1 MRIGWIAPLLLI
13 AGLGSASAESVV
25 PISGGTPAATI
36 DADAAR
42 AVMRELH
49 DWASRD
55 WPKVA
60 AVVADAEAA
69 PPGPAGA
76 WQGEMGVLYLA
87 ADGRGA
93 LLRGSD
99 DDGEE
104 DAARDDATRETY
116 AMLLEWR
123 AAGDDLELLNPQA
136 VTAPRERFSDE
147 EVEEFLESFGSH
159 YAGLAPQEL
168 VQRIR
173 DEYEPYDED
182 QEEASSDA
190 QRWMRMVLL
199 HDRGNMILLDR
210 ERLLAQAQRWRGD
223 GALELAPA
231 FWRASG
237 EDSPLA
243 AMDPHA
249 PDYALADP
257 LHPGVPK
264 ALRDLLRAQAIETRV
279 LARLDADAPLQWRH
293 HSAQV
298 RLRLDRGS
306 DDGLI
311 EGMALY
317 GLPPNEGWYA
327 ELSQVGADESVAT
340 MHLSRF
346 APDDEVA
353 LPARGTAFTTR
364 RDAPLRCG
372 VDTSAAVRAAITVV
386 AAPADGVT
394 LDADGYGYLD
404 LEVDQGRGEGLA
416 AGDRL
421 YLEQDADGEAR
432 ISGEGRVRQVGA
444 DSARVLW
451 RTYRWLG
458 AWEEDEDAGEGAAPV
473 KVERSALPA
482 VGQHLVTPAW
492 RRVESDLF
500 GALRGH

>member
-1 MRIGWIAPLLLI
+1 MRMGWIAPLLL
-13 AGLGSASAESVV
+13 ALAPGPAFAESVV
-25 PISGGTPAATI
+25 LVSEGEDAPAATI
-36 DADAAR
+36 DVDTAR

-55 WPKVA
+55 WPKVE
-60 AVVADAEAA
+60 AVVADAKAA

-76 WQGEMGVLYLA
+76 WQGELGVLYLA

-99 DDGEE
+99 DDAEE
-104 DAARDDATRETY
+104 DDEAQETY

-123 AAGDDLELLNPQA
+123 ADGDDLELLNPQA

-147 EVEEFLESFGSH
+147 EVEEFLESFGSY
-159 YAGLAPQEL
+159 YAGLPPQDL

-173 DEYEPYDED
+173 DEYEATARSD
-182 QEEASSDA
+182 QS
-190 QRWMRMVLL
+190 RWMRTVLL
-199 HDRGNMILLDR
+199 QDGANALLLDR
-210 ERLLAQAQRWRGD
+210 ERLLAQAQRWSGE
-223 GALELAPA
+223 GALQLAPA
-231 FWRASG
+231 FWRSSG

-243 AMDPHA
+243 AMDPRA
-249 PDYALADP
+249 PGYALADP

-264 ALRDLLRAQAIETRV
+264 ALRDLLRVQAIETRV
-279 LARLDADAPLQWRH
+279 VAHLDADAPLQWSH

-317 GLPPNEGWYA
+317 DLPPNEGWYA

-346 APDDEVA
+346 APDDEMA

-372 VDTSAAVRAAITVV
+372 VDTSAAVRAAITFVS
-386 AAPADGVT
+386 APADGVT
-394 LDADGYGYLD
+394 LDADGYAYLD

-416 AGDRL
+416 VGDRL
-421 YLEQDADGEAR
+421 YLEQDADSEAR
-432 ISGEGRVRQVGA
+432 IAGEGRVRQVGA
-444 DSARVLW
+444 DSTRVLW

-500 GALRGH
+500 GALRGR